1 MQWFPKAE
9 SEITTTCVIYPP
21 FNEFGSGIRQTDE
34 EFEQRLKLNKLYNYA
49 SNKWGYHARAA
60 STLCQGIIEFLGKR
74 AQVEA
79 SIQAL
84 FVKRDPPDL
93 GYSQRFPRQM
103 TELHLVAYFGAIL
116 SSSCYCSRRA
126 PTPRPLILT
135 ERRHYPG
142 PLRTGILKSSSYF
155 LQRTLVWLL
164 QIATDGYSY
173 TRPLR
178 TVTSTSSSFRSEG
191 SRYRV

>member
-9 SEITTTCVIYPP
+9 SEITTTCVIYLP
-21 FNEFGSGIRQTDE
+21 FNEFGFGIRQTDE

-49 SNKWGYHARAA
+49 SNKWGYHARAGAA

-103 TELHLVAYFGAIL
+103 TELHLLGYFGVHTVVELLLLEKGADAKATNSYGETAL
-116 SSSCYCSRRA
+116 SRASKDGHLKVVELLLAKDSSMAATNRHGWIQLHEA
-126 PTPRPLILT
+126 AKNGHLDVVQLPL
-135 ERRHYPG
+135 
-142 PLRTGILKSSSYF
+142 
-155 LQRTLVWLL
+155 
-164 QIATDGYSY
+164 
-173 TRPLR
+173 
-178 TVTSTSSSFRSEG
+178 
-191 SRYRV
+191 